1 MFGWF
6 SYEDRIAPM
15 VQAAGLM
22 MPVTAMRY
30 GKSLKNTINAGVL
43 AITKPI
49 LSETNYKKLVEM
61 LNLDAWRN
69 LGDSIFTDQMVINR
83 FFEGQI
89 AITSSQYNYMIFL
102 NDYLKYIDKVSFQEA
117 KLIHFAGRIK
127 PWNNYNKEEL
137 IKKAP
142 HYLKYIEVW
151 RELLSDLR
159 NQGDINFQAQSLL
172 NQYKWTEN
180 GANYQLEENGRI
192 Y

>member
-69 LGDSIFTDQMVINR
+69 LGDSIFTDQKVINR

>member
-1 MFGWF
+1 
-6 SYEDRIAPM
+6 
-15 VQAAGLM
+15 
-22 MPVTAMRY
+22 
-30 GKSLKNTINAGVL
+30 
-43 AITKPI
+43 

-137 IKKAP
+137 LKKAP

-159 NQGDINFQAQSLL
+159 NQGDFNFQAQSLL
-172 NQYKWTEN
+172 NQYEWTEN